1 MRRYFIIFIFLY
13 NCSFNQSNQGVV
25 NINVAQNEINNSK
38 ENSFEQYVN
47 LLLNENKSKEY
58 PDINSFQD

>member
-1 MRRYFIIFIFLY
+1 MRRYFIIFIFLF

>member
-1 MRRYFIIFIFLY
+1 MRRYFIIFIFLF
-13 NCSFNQSNQGVV
+13 NCSFNQTNQGVV